1 MAVDPRSPVSPGPAK
16 ARRSLRRLAGLAL
29 LVLCQVPGQ
38 ARPLDRAEEYSVK
51 AAFLLN
57 FARYVEWGEPET
69 ADDRAD
75 LAICI
80 LGADP
85 FGEAMRLLEG
95 KTVARRRLVV
105 RRLRPGAVPRE
116 CQVLFVSSSEQGRVA
131 DILFSLGSSQMLTVS
146 DIDEFVGQGGMI
158 GFVTV
163 EDRIRFDVNH
173 AAAQRARVQI
183 SSQLLKLARS
193 AIQ

>member
-1 MAVDPRSPVSPGPAK
+1 MAAHPRQLASPRPVRTQRR
-16 ARRSLRRLAGLAL
+16 ARRLGRLAL
-29 LVLCQVPGQ
+29 LLLCMAPQ
-38 ARPLDRAEEYSVK
+38 AASSLDRAEEYSVK

-57 FARYVEWGEPET
+57 FARYVEWGAPHS
-69 ADDRAD
+69 ADEE

-85 FGEAMRLLEG
+85 FGEAMRLVEG
-95 KTVARRRLVV
+95 KAIARRRLVV
-105 RRLRPGAVPRE
+105 RRPRAGGVPRD
-116 CQVLFVSSSEQGRVA
+116 CQVLFVASSEQGRVA
-131 DILFSLGSSQMLTVS
+131 DILFSLGASPVLTVS
-146 DIDEFVGQGGMI
+146 DADDFVGKGGMI

-163 EDRIRFDVNH
+163 GDHIRFDVNQ
-173 AAAQRARVQI
+173 AAAARAGLQI